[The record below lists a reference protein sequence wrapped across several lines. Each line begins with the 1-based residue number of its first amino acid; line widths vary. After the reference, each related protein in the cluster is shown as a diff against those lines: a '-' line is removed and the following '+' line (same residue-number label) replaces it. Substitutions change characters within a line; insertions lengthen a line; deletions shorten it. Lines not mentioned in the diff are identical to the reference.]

1 MVTSS
6 CVFFQLP
13 LSYSK
18 HTTLTIRAAQP
29 FPIDPTTGTVIF
41 SFLPASF
48 VLSPHITALP
58 VNEHRSNQK
67 RFAMGHLYAEAEK
80 GLLCKAAE
88 LFPQG

>member
-6 CVFFQLP
+6 CLFFFFFSPPATSILQQAYHTHYQGSPTLP
-13 LSYSK
+13 K
-18 HTTLTIRAAQP
+18 
-29 FPIDPTTGTVIF
+29 DPTTGTVIF

-80 GLLCKAAE
+80 
-88 LFPQG
+88 